1 MNEYFENDLTTSKE
15 ILELISIE
23 QEDFINDYFNCGDRQ
38 EWIDWE

>member
-1 MNEYFENDLTTSKE
+1 MNEYYENDLKTSKE

-23 QEDFINDYFNCGDRQ
+23 QEDFIHDYFNSGDRQ

>member
-1 MNEYFENDLTTSKE
+1 MNEYYENDLKTSKE

-23 QEDFINDYFNCGDRQ
+23 QEDFINDYFNSGDRQ